1 MRTISA
7 TALKARLDAGE
18 TPALL
23 DVREAWEF
31 EICHIPGSVNISMTN
46 PDGILGA
53 LKADAETVLIC
64 HHGVRSGQLGRYL
77 EDQGLARITNLDGG
91 VAAWAETVDKNMAR
105 Y

>member
-7 TALKARLDAGE
+7 TALKARLDKGE
-18 TPALL
+18 TPVLL

-31 EICHIPGSVNISMTN
+31 EICHIPGSINISMSH
-46 PDGILGA
+46 PDRILGT
-53 LKADAETVLIC
+53 LKADEETVLIC
-64 HHGVRSGQLGRYL
+64 HHGVRSFQLGRHL

-91 VAAWAETVDKNMAR
+91 VAAWAETVDKNIAR